1 MKNVASSHRRVA
13 LYSHDTQGLGHIRR
27 NSLIAAALVD
37 AHPDLDV
44 LLLTG
49 APEATALPLPP
60 RTSVVQLPA
69 LSKTS
74 AGLYRPR
81 SMPLTL
87 DAVVAIRSAVLEE
100 ALTDFAPDL
109 LVVDKVPL
117 GVLGELE
124 PGLVEARARFGT
136 RTVLGL
142 RDVLDEPGVA
152 VREWREAGSDN
163 VVRRHY
169 DEVWVYSDPRVYDPA
184 LEYGWPAVV
193 RRKVAYTGYLGRGR
207 SRLLARPA
215 SETGAPPMV
224 TCPEGP
230 FVLCLVGGGQDG
242 VPLARAF
249 AETRFPPGHTG
260 VVITGPYLDALARWE
275 LEAVAADREDL
286 TVLDFVGDVPS
297 FVNRAAATVAMG
309 GYNTVCE
316 LLDSGQPILLSPRTT
331 PRREQAVRAER
342 FRSAGLV
349 DVVTPEQL
357 TAAHLEEWLARA
369 VHLPRRED
377 PEVDL
382 CGLERIPELADR
394 LLDARRGRPGEV
406 DDVAV

>member
-1 MKNVASSHRRVA
+1 MKDVASSHRRVA

-69 LSKTS
+69 LCKTS

-87 DAVVAIRSAVLEE
+87 DAVVAIRSAVLEG
-100 ALTDFAPDL
+100 ALIDFAPDL

-117 GVLGELE
+117 GIMGELE

-152 VREWREAGSDN
+152 VREWSEAGSDN

-169 DEVWVYSDPRVYDPA
+169 DEVWVYSDPKVYDPA
-184 LEYGWPAVV
+184 LEYGWPAMV
-193 RRKVAYTGYLGRGR
+193 RRKIAYTGYLGRGR

-215 SETGAPPMV
+215 SATGSPGV

-242 VPLARAF
+242 VSLSRAF
-249 AETRFPPGHTG
+249 VETRFPPGHTG
-260 VVITGPYLDALARWE
+260 VLITGPYLDAMARWE

-316 LLDSGQPILLSPRTT
+316 LLDSGQPVLLSPRTT

-357 TAAHLEEWLARA
+357 TAAHLEAWLARA
-369 VHLPRRED
+369 VHLPRRGG

-382 CGLERIPELADR
+382 SGLGRIPELADR
-394 LLDARRGRPGEV
+394 LLDARRERPGEV